1 MKINIPGTK
10 MYRDTESMALV
21 NTDVSGFNDYQKRRN
36 IQISQRNEINK
47 LKEEMVEIKSLIGI
61 LLGNKTNG

>member
-1 MKINIPGTK
+1 